1 MILFGQLLYH
11 IMLYLSDP
19 THPRWNRPSDSHERT
34 VERRNRRVVS
44 HRRTQERVAAEARIG
59 PVPLSLASPDPQ
71 STSRP
76 LSTVGTDTVVPL
88 LSIVVPKLEFA
99 QSRSSTP
106 PLSSSI
112 SLSSMASHLPASTR
126 LVSASA
132 TSTAAEHV
140 LRLPPPLSDRPRGPL
155 VFDPVRVFQHLRLS
169 STPRHIPVPQP
180 CPPPLLTPRPF
191 FTRTLTPALYY
202 APAPQRSPTPPDIVP
217 HFDPDLL
224 AILPP
229 PRPRR
234 LFHTD
239 GSPFHVPHRTTNA
252 LQLCKMSFVLP
263 IGNASLRLLVSTIL
277 LLLQSFLALKHL
289 GIHTS
294 AALRT
299 TTWITISRTKPLAV
313 LRSFIATLVRIQNRI
328 ITLGSLITMTL
339 STCFLRNFRRSLANK
354 QAETSTILASVA
366 FHTTG
371 MDATAQPFLI
381 HACVYI
387 DFRRRLRLRLI
398 AFPTVRPTCFH
409 ITGAK
414 SIPIWTVLMR
424 SLNRFSVRSTV
435 RPSCLFILTT
445 YQTSSSSRPWMTF
458 TILSLL
464 LLMLDLPR
472 TICKDSLAPPPHY
485 FPTPSLLR
493 RLQFTSLTSTLR
505 TSALGVLP
513 SSTSFFCTCG
523 LIFFVPQWSFS
534 MIRLNYVLSFAF
546 SFALRIRTKLCFGL
560 PIRIPSSCIILTP
573 FSFCFFLS
581 LLPLLELSSDLSLCA
596 AALDINSD

>member
-1 MILFGQLLYH
+1 MIWFGQLLYH

-112 SLSSMASHLPASTR
+112 SLSSLASHLPASTR

-239 GSPFHVPHRTTNA
+239 GSPFHVPHPDHERPSTLQDVVRFTNWKRQPSPSRFYNSPSSPVIPRPEAPRHTYKRRLEDDDLDYYIPDKATRRTAILYRHSCQDPEPDYYTRFTNHNDPFDVLPPEFPQIA
-252 LQLCKMSFVLP
+252 SQQASRDLNHTGFRRIPHNGNGRDSTAILDPRVRLHRPPTPPPSSPDRLPYSETHMFPYHWRKKHPDLDGPYEESEPILRSIDRPPQLPLYPDDLPNLELIATLDDFYNSVPPATHARSAPDDLQGFFGTPAALLPNPIASSTLAVHIADLYTSYFSVGRPALFDFLFLHLRFDIFRSAVVLFHDPPELCAFLRLQLCVADQDEIMFWAP
-263 IGNASLRLLVSTIL
+263 
-277 LLLQSFLALKHL
+277 HP
-289 GIHTS
+289 H
-294 AALRT
+294 
-299 TTWITISRTKPLAV
+299 
-313 LRSFIATLVRIQNRI
+313 
-328 ITLGSLITMTL
+328 
-339 STCFLRNFRRSLANK
+339 
-354 QAETSTILASVA
+354 SVIV
-366 FHTTG
+366 HNSH
-371 MDATAQPFLI
+371 PF
-381 HACVYI
+381 
-387 DFRRRLRLRLI
+387 
-398 AFPTVRPTCFH
+398 
-409 ITGAK
+409 
-414 SIPIWTVLMR
+414 
-424 SLNRFSVRSTV
+424 
-435 RPSCLFILTT
+435 
-445 YQTSSSSRPWMTF
+445 
-458 TILSLL
+458 
-464 LLMLDLPR
+464 
-472 TICKDSLAPPPHY
+472 
-485 FPTPSLLR
+485 
-493 RLQFTSLTSTLR
+493 
-505 TSALGVLP
+505 
-513 SSTSFFCTCG
+513 
-523 LIFFVPQWSFS
+523 
-534 MIRLNYVLSFAF
+534 
-546 SFALRIRTKLCFGL
+546 
-560 PIRIPSSCIILTP
+560 
-573 FSFCFFLS
+573 
-581 LLPLLELSSDLSLCA
+581 
-596 AALDINSD
+596 